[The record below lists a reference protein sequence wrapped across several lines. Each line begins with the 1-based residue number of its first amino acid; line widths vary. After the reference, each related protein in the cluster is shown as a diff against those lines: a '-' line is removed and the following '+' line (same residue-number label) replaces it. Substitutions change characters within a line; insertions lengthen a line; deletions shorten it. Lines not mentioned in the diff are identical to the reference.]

1 MRLAR
6 HYIIHGRV
14 QGVGFRYFA
23 ERYARAEGIHG
34 WVCNLPD
41 GRVEIHAEGE
51 HESLERFEH
60 HIGHGPPRARVD
72 SVERADVGATGHEVG
87 FIVR

>member
-14 QGVGFRYFA
+14 QGVGFRFFA
-23 ERYARAEGIHG
+23 ERYARAENIHG
-34 WVCNLPD
+34 WARNLPD
-41 GRVEIHAEGE
+41 GCVEIHAEGE
-51 HESLERFEH
+51 RESLERFEH

-72 SVERADVGATGHEVG
+72 AVDRSEVATTGHDSG